1 LPFVVALDLG
11 LFVLPAHAYAAIG
24 GNGLSSS
31 FAINASRAGVNI
43 SPDTSVLPATTVAS
57 V

>member
-1 LPFVVALDLG
+1 LG
-11 LFVLPAHAYAAIG
+11 FLRFRLIAYAAIG

-31 FAINASRAGVNI
+31 FAISASRAGVNI
-43 SPDTSVLPATTVAS
+43 SPDTSMLPVTTVAS